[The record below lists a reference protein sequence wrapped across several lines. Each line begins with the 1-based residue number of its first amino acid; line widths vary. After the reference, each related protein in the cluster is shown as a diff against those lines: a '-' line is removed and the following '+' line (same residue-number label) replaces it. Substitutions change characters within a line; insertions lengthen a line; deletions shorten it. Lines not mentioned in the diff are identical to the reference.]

1 MTYQRIMIIGSPGSG
16 KSTLARKLSQDL
28 KLPLIHLD
36 KLNWIDDKET
46 VSEEIFLERLNK
58 AVAGKSWI
66 IDGNYGSSMA
76 LRLKR
81 AELVI
86 WLQVPRFI
94 CLYRI
99 FKRFLLSL
107 LQKNPSGNPRRID
120 WDFVCFVWNFPKSY
134 QRTEELLK
142 DFPNVSLLRVR
153 EWSEIQTFLRE
164 NT

>member
-66 IDGNYGSSMA
+66 IDGNY
-76 LRLKR
+76 
-81 AELVI
+81 
-86 WLQVPRFI
+86 
-94 CLYRI
+94 
-99 FKRFLLSL
+99 
-107 LQKNPSGNPRRID
+107 
-120 WDFVCFVWNFPKSY
+120 
-134 QRTEELLK
+134 
-142 DFPNVSLLRVR
+142 
-153 EWSEIQTFLRE
+153 
-164 NT
+164 